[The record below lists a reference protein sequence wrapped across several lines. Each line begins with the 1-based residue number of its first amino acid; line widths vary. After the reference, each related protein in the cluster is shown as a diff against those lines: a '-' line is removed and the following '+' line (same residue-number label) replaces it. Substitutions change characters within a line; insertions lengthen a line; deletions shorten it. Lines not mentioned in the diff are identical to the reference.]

1 MRRGI
6 TESIAAGAGNIA
18 QGGGG
23 IAAGAVRAAA
33 CYEADA
39 GAIGGTSG
47 MADGMRSGQS
57 TAETAVRVATRVV
70 AYAAPEPRQ
79 DERAL
84 AVEMPVNLVYG
95 SVPYAVMM
103 ATPADLEDF
112 AYGFSL
118 TEGIVASADEI
129 RGAVVEPGD
138 GGLRLL
144 VDLAPGRLREH
155 LARKRAISGRTGCGV
170 CGIEDLASLPQ
181 AALPQAEARDAS
193 TRVSV
198 RPVAIARALSDLGD
212 AQALGRDTRAVHAA
226 AWARLD
232 GGLAAVR
239 EDVGRHNALDKLIGA
254 LIRAG
259 TDPAEGFLVITS
271 RCSFEMVE
279 KAAHFGAS
287 VLVAISAPTSLAID
301 RARLH
306 GMTLCAIA
314 RADSFTVFCGDER
327 LVTAAP

>member
-1 MRRGI
+1 MTDGQRPVPAI
-6 TESIAAGAGNIA
+6 TA
-18 QGGGG
+18 
-23 IAAGAVRAAA
+23 
-33 CYEADA
+33 
-39 GAIGGTSG
+39 
-47 MADGMRSGQS
+47 
-57 TAETAVRVATRVV
+57 TATRVATRVV
-70 AYAAPEPRQ
+70 TYAAPQPRP
-79 DERAL
+79 DHRAL

-118 TEGIVASADEI
+118 TEGIVASAEEI
-129 RGAVVEPGD
+129 RGAAVEPGE

-170 CGIEDLASLPQ
+170 CGIEDLA
-181 AALPQAEARDAS
+181 ALPRAE
-193 TRVSV
+193 TRVSTGGV
-198 RPVAIARALSDLGD
+198 RVRVEAIARALSDLGE
-212 AQALGRDTRAVHAA
+212 AQELGRETRAVHAA
-226 AWARLD
+226 AWAHRD
-232 GGLAAVR
+232 GSLAAVR

-259 TDPAEGFLVITS
+259 TDPADGFLVITS

-306 GMTLCAIA
+306 DITLCAIA
-314 RADSFTVFCGDER
+314 RADSFTVFCGDDR
-327 LVTAAP
+327 LLVPAT